1 MVRVNHPIGKIDA
14 NRIRVMEEQEEDWI
28 Q

>member
-1 MVRVNHPIGKIDA
+1 MVRVNHPMSNIDA